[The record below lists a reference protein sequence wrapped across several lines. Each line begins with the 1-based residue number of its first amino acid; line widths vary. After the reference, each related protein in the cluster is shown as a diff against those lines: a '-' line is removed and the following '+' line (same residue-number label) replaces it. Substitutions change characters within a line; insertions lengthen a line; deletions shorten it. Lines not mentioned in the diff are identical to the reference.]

1 MVIEKKNSWTMASG
15 ANGFGSFGWI
25 VIVISQVHALFM
37 LRHPGFIFFFFF
49 SFRVLTNR
57 PTYPV
62 SMILFDSWMD
72 RRLGVRPKIEVDI
85 WARMRLWK
93 ISLHINK
100 KIYMEILC
108 ICKSQTIGRLAAAT
122 LWVFTIFIQRN
133 SCLFIF
139 WVKNITIYFTV
150 SPIFHVLVKI

>member
-1 MVIEKKNSWTMASG
+1 MASG

-37 LRHPGFIFFFFF
+37 LRHPGFIFIFFF

-85 WARMRLWK
+85 
-93 ISLHINK
+93 
-100 KIYMEILC
+100 
-108 ICKSQTIGRLAAAT
+108 
-122 LWVFTIFIQRN
+122 
-133 SCLFIF
+133 
-139 WVKNITIYFTV
+139 
-150 SPIFHVLVKI
+150 